1 MEPCSMICGSLDG
14 KRVCETTDTCICM
27 AESFCCSLENIIIL
41 LIGHTPVQH
50 VLGVKKLKLKTK
62 KYVQAPK

>member
-1 MEPCSMICGSLDG
+1 MLWGSLDMKG
-14 KRVCETTDTCICM
+14 GWGRTDTCICM
-27 AESFCCSLENIIIL
+27 AESLCCSLENITIL